1 MLLKGRLPIEAA
13 QEISDPKR
21 GWICDLFDSMIERSL
36 PDISRLN
43 RCTESIMAPA
53 VPRGPTKKL
62 LGFRFL
68 CGCPQVVPL
77 RTSGIVDG
85 NSARE
90 GIHLLMIEIPEL
102 C

>member
-1 MLLKGRLPIEAA
+1 MLLKGRLTIDAA
-13 QEISDPKR
+13 QEISDPMR
-21 GWICDLFDSMIERSL
+21 GWICDLFDSMIDRSL

-43 RCTESIMAPA
+43 RCTERIMAPA
-53 VPRGPTKKL
+53 VARGPTKKVS
-62 LGFRFL
+62 GFRLL

-77 RTSGIVDG
+77 RTNGISDG

-90 GIHLLMIEIPEL
+90 EIHLLMIEIPEL